1 MQQRN
6 NKLACCGSVAMKCE
20 CGFRSATLITVYMR
34 ASAARGTGCKRDNR
48 HFGETDL
55 IDKDNRKIMQHN

>member
-1 MQQRN
+1 
-6 NKLACCGSVAMKCE
+6 MKCE